1 VQGLDNADQLPAF
14 MAALPAYLQS
24 EMAKKDET
32 ARAVTMLMQMS
43 EFEEFK
49 EMMMYVKKDREE
61 KAAAAGNMLGDVKA
75 SDGAVLSVDGLLDMC
90 AALAASG
97 DTDEGWVTT
106 FQNDWLK
113 IDKKVCLSPSPSPYL
128 CMCLCLCL
136 CLCL

>member
-1 VQGLDNADQLPAF
+1 

-128 CMCLCLCL
+128 CMCLCPCL
-136 CLCL
+136 CL